1 MADEKKD
8 TEEISDDLNFKNKD
22 ELISY
27 LKSLKKDQDDMR
39 KLISDKQHESD
50 DQKEDESDVQ
60 KEDEEDDESESKQDK
75 SDDLD
80 DLDKFFGFRD

>member
-22 ELISY
+22 ELISF
-27 LKSLKKDQDDMR
+27 LKSLKKDQDDML

-50 DQKEDESDVQ
+50 DQK
-60 KEDEEDDESESKQDK
+60 DEEDEDESESKHDED
-75 SDDLD
+75 DDLD
-80 DLDKFFGFRD
+80 DLDKFFDFRD

>member
-50 DQKEDESDVQ
+50 DQKEDE
-60 KEDEEDDESESKQDK
+60 EDDESESKHDK

>member
-27 LKSLKKDQDDMR
+27 LKSLKKDQDDML

-50 DQKEDESDVQ
+50 VQ
-60 KEDEEDDESESKQDK
+60 KEDEDEDESELKHDK

>member
-22 ELISY
+22 ELISF

-39 KLISDKQHESD
+39 ELISDKQHESD
-50 DQKEDESDVQ
+50 DKKDEDDEDESELKHD
-60 KEDEEDDESESKQDK
+60 ED
-75 SDDLD
+75 DDLD
-80 DLDKFFGFRD
+80 DLDKFFDFRD

>member
-1 MADEKKD
+1 MDDEKKD

-22 ELISY
+22 ELISF
-27 LKSLKKDQDDMR
+27 LKSLKKDQDDML

-50 DQKEDESDVQ
+50 DQKEDE
-60 KEDEEDDESESKQDK
+60 EDDESESKQDKSESKQDK

>member
-1 MADEKKD
+1 MADEKKV
-8 TEEISDDLNFKNKD
+8 TEDISDDLNFKNKD

-50 DQKEDESDVQ
+50 VQ
-60 KEDEEDDESESKQDK
+60 KEDKEDDESESKQDK

-80 DLDKFFGFRD
+80 DLDKFFDFRD

>member
-22 ELISY
+22 ELLSF

-39 KLISDKQHESD
+39 ELISDKQH
-50 DQKEDESDVQ
+50 ESDVQ
-60 KEDEEDDESESKQDK
+60 KEDEEDHESESKQDK

>member
-27 LKSLKKDQDDMR
+27 LKSLKKDQDDML
-39 KLISDKQHESD
+39 KLISDKQHDSD
-50 DQKEDESDVQ
+50 EQKDKDDE
-60 KEDEEDDESESKQDK
+60 DESESKQDK

-80 DLDKFFGFRD
+80 DLDKFFDFRE

>member
-22 ELISY
+22 ELISF

-39 KLISDKQHESD
+39 ELISDKQHESD
-50 DQKEDESDVQ
+50 DQKDEEDEDESELKHD
-60 KEDEEDDESESKQDK
+60 ED
-75 SDDLD
+75 DDLD

>member
-1 MADEKKD
+1 MVDEKKD

-22 ELISY
+22 ELLSF

-39 KLISDKQHESD
+39 ELISDKQH
-50 DQKEDESDVQ
+50 ESDVQ

>member
-22 ELISY
+22 ELTSF

-50 DQKEDESDVQ
+50 EQKDKDDEDESELKHD
-60 KEDEEDDESESKQDK
+60 ED
-75 SDDLD
+75 DDLD

>member
-22 ELISY
+22 ELISF

-39 KLISDKQHESD
+39 ELISDKQHESD
-50 DQKEDESDVQ
+50 DQKDEDDEDESELKHD
-60 KEDEEDDESESKQDK
+60 ED
-75 SDDLD
+75 DDLD
-80 DLDKFFGFRD
+80 DLDKFFDFRD

>member
-22 ELISY
+22 ELLSF
-27 LKSLKKDQDDMR
+27 LKSLKKDQDDML
-39 KLISDKQHESD
+39 KLISDKQHDSD
-50 DQKEDESDVQ
+50 EQKDKDD
-60 KEDEEDDESESKQDK
+60 KDESELKHDED
-75 SDDLD
+75 DDLD

>member
-22 ELISY
+22 ELLSF

-39 KLISDKQHESD
+39 ELISDKQHEP
-50 DQKEDESDVQ
+50 DVQ
-60 KEDEEDDESESKQDK
+60 KDKDDKDESELKHDED
-75 SDDLD
+75 DDLD
-80 DLDKFFGFRD
+80 DLDKFFDFRD

>member
-22 ELISY
+22 ELLSF

-39 KLISDKQHESD
+39 ELISDKQHESD
-50 DQKEDESDVQ
+50 VQ
-60 KEDEEDDESESKQDK
+60 KEDEDDDESESKQDK

-80 DLDKFFGFRD
+80 DLDKFFDFRD

>member
-22 ELISY
+22 ELISF

-50 DQKEDESDVQ
+50 DQ

>member
-22 ELISY
+22 ELLSF
-27 LKSLKKDQDDMR
+27 LKSLKKDQDDML

-50 DQKEDESDVQ
+50 VQ
-60 KEDEEDDESESKQDK
+60 KEDEDDDESESKQDK

-80 DLDKFFGFRD
+80 DLDKFFDFRD

>member
-22 ELISY
+22 ELLSF
-27 LKSLKKDQDDMR
+27 LKSLKKDQDDMLE
-39 KLISDKQHESD
+39 LISDKQHESD
-50 DQKEDESDVQ
+50 VQ
-60 KEDEEDDESESKQDK
+60 KEDDDESESKQDK

>member
-50 DQKEDESDVQ
+50 DQKEDE
-60 KEDEEDDESESKQDK
+60 EDDESESKQDK

-80 DLDKFFGFRD
+80 DLDKFFDFRD

>member
-22 ELISY
+22 ELLSF
-27 LKSLKKDQDDMR
+27 LKSLKKDQDDML

-50 DQKEDESDVQ
+50 VQ
-60 KEDEEDDESESKQDK
+60 KEDEDDDESESKQDK

-80 DLDKFFGFRD
+80 DLDDLDKFFGFRD

>member
-1 MADEKKD
+1 MEDEKKD

-22 ELISY
+22 ELTSF

-50 DQKEDESDVQ
+50 EQKDKDDEDESELKHD
-60 KEDEEDDESESKQDK
+60 ED
-75 SDDLD
+75 DDLD